1 MDLKSLIESD
11 YELNIVENMKIFA
24 EKRANTFEKKMN
36 SIEEKLSRTK
46 VINIFDGLEAVRT
59 TKTALLCDYPGAYS
73 IIARTF
79 ENEEICE
86 VKEVDVFSNVK
97 MYFFAA
103 KKFRYM
109 EKLKIGTLR
118 MKESG
123 IMKRIIVMND
133 YTPLSCTINAFHR
146 NTQFDHILSPL
157 IIMLVSYV
165 LVCIIL
171 VAERIHN
178 ERNKVWPYT
187 E

>member
-11 YELNIVENMKIFA
+11 YELNIVENMKMFA
-24 EKRANTFEKKMN
+24 EKRANTFERKMN
-36 SIEEKLSRTK
+36 SIENLSRTK

-86 VKEVDVFSNVK
+86 MKEVDVFSNIK

-103 KKFRYM
+103 KKFHYI

-123 IMKRIIVMND
+123 IMKRIIAKND
-133 YTPLSCTINAFHR
+133 YTPLSCTINAFHKIA
-146 NTQFDHILSPL
+146 QFDHILSPL
-157 IIMLVSYV
+157 IIMLVAYV
-165 LVCIIL
+165 LVCAIL

-178 ERNKVWPYT
+178 GRNKVWPYT